1 MTNLV
6 RWLFG
11 GNLLTGV
18 FWGVILI
25 VLVATALVFL
35 VSVSFSGS
43 WIAPEQLF
51 EWLLSLS
58 QYVYHILR
66 AILEETWNGRDRCA
80 TMGGTELESPARSGD
95 KTYKAPHV
103 NLMLSSSSDSVN
115 QGGGSNET
123 PLTIDLN
130 RPAQDQ
136 EDIRQYAE
144 SIKDFRID
152 EQFESFKNN
161 QFTKPLYDKLCAYVG
176 DAEAVKN
183 TCIREI
189 SENFHSTDAGLIDF
203 VKQTD
208 DSEGQRKV
216 IFDLINL
223 HFKDELEKLPPELQQ
238 NENQE
243 DDGEG

>member
-136 EDIRQYAE
+136 EDIPAHTG
-144 SIKDFRID
+144 DD
-152 EQFESFKNN
+152 LVEQIAGGKIG
-161 QFTKPLYDKLCAYVG
+161 QG
-176 DAEAVKN
+176 DADGA
-183 TCIREI
+183 
-189 SENFHSTDAGLIDF
+189 
-203 VKQTD
+203 D
-208 DSEGQRKV
+208 DDKHQRHQV
-216 IFDLINL
+216 ILQEVETVNILFYL
-223 HFKDELEKLPPELQQ
+223 HFAPSVFLVRA
-238 NENQE
+238 
-243 DDGEG
+243 